1 MSDHSNR
8 MGKQDKVTRMHV
20 VDLAPL
26 TEDATAVDSL
36 LQRITQLWSTIYD
49 EMEPEETLWIFV
61 PNTYQEGVCWSV
73 PMAIADRARA
83 NTGLIL
89 KNIVT
94 RHQEFCSNGDMD
106 NSYEEILFF
115 VKDKRAYRFNK
126 DAIRVA
132 HVYKGNEWG
141 GEREKGNSAYHDTE
155 VRRYNPE
162 GKDPG
167 NVWLN
172 EHRDQTSDETV
183 DETKPL
189 SRTEA
194 LRRCLRAGSEEDEE
208 VTLWTANDEFHET
221 VISENREIRHQ
232 SIARVVDK

>member
-1 MSDHSNR
+1 ME
-8 MGKQDKVTRMHV
+8 KQDKVTHMHV

-26 TEDATAVDSL
+26 TDDATSVYSF
-36 LQRITQLWSTIYD
+36 LQRTTQLWSKIDD

-61 PNTYQEGVCWSV
+61 PNIYQEGVCWSV
-73 PMAIADRARA
+73 PMAVADHART

-94 RHQEFCSNGDMD
+94 CHQEFSSDGDMD

-115 VKDKRAYRFNK
+115 IKDKRAYQFNK

-172 EHRDQTSDETV
+172 ELRDQTSGETV

-194 LRRCLRAGSEEDEE
+194 LRRCLRAGSEEDK
-208 VTLWTANDEFHET
+208 VVNLWAANDEFHET
-221 VISENREIRHQ
+221 VTSENREIRHH
-232 SIARVVDK
+232 SIAQVIDK